1 MKKKI
6 LAVMLAV
13 ACAIG
18 AVPAATAAKQPV
30 TAEAAAKKPSINQ
43 VYSAVKGAYG
53 DDYLPSVRLKKDEIK
68 TRFGISD
75 SWYSSAIAEL
85 PMISAHVDTLVIVK
99 AKNADSKKKI
109 KKELVDYR
117 KSLINDTSQY
127 PMNQLKIQASKVY
140 VKGSYVCFIM
150 LGTLDLKQEEQEES
164 KVIAAYKKLNN
175 KAVRAIKNLYK

>member
-53 DDYLPSVRLKKDEIK
+53 DDYLPSVRLKKDEINSL
-68 TRFGISD
+68 T
-75 SWYSSAIAEL
+75 
-85 PMISAHVDTLVIVK
+85 
-99 AKNADSKKKI
+99 KI
-109 KKELVDYR
+109 LF
-117 KSLINDTSQY
+117 N
-127 PMNQLKIQASKVY
+127 MQLGNRREHSR
-140 VKGSYVCFIM
+140 
-150 LGTLDLKQEEQEES
+150 TEEGHW
-164 KVIAAYKKLNN
+164 
-175 KAVRAIKNLYK
+175 